1 VAHANEGR
9 KQDTIFPQSSPLSSM
24 SSMLVSRILLM
35 MAPLDVQVVAVVVLY
50 APHPALVA
58 ITNLDQ
64 PGLSL
69 DDTATNNNVNNINDW
84 ALSWRNSATLWP
96 ATFF

>member
-1 VAHANEGR
+1 
-9 KQDTIFPQSSPLSSM
+9 
-24 SSMLVSRILLM
+24 M
-35 MAPLDVQVVAVVVLY
+35 MAPLDVQVVAVVVFY
-50 APHPALVA
+50 APHLALVA

-69 DDTATNNNVNNINDW
+69 DDTAANNSINNINDW
-84 ALSWRNSATLWP
+84 ALSSENSATLWP